1 MDDVKGNN
9 PHADDCGF
17 ALYGPPALC
26 TCRAAITRQPL
37 VYRLVKELYDA
48 SEERGFKNVGLEL
61 CNTEDFTMS
70 VGPNPGWSDGRC
82 FSLTTTQK
90 PGTSLRVTELV
101 FTEEDD
107 LPARQLAQALMAWAD
122 WLEGD
127 FAKDR
132 EKDTP

>member
-1 MDDVKGNN
+1 MSDDLK
-9 PHADDCGF
+9 
-17 ALYGPPALC
+17 
-26 TCRAAITRQPL
+26 PL

-122 WLEGD
+122 WLEGEL
-127 FAKDR
+127 AKDR